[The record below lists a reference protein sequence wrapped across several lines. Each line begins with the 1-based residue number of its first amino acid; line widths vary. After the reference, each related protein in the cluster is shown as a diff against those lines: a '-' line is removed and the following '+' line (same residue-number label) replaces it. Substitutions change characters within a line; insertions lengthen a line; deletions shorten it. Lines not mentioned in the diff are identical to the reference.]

1 MVGGQLGLNWG
12 RCWGGWGS
20 EWGGAGS
27 QATMAPTL
35 LCRRP
40 RVRDPVEPSKSN
52 ARYLSALCVLTVFR
66 TYGRRV
72 GTPPAVES
80 VSRRFGCF
88 FETCHLRRKLG
99 GLCRS
104 ARQGTERCSDTSGS
118 PRAAAWSP
126 VPRVVI
132 HGPGTAP
139 HGGLRGSTSGVLGA
153 LAQVGRAQRS
163 FTSPAKSEA
172 EPRTALAKYEQAPVK
187 AAHWNCSV
195 AAQQR
200 CSC

>member
-104 ARQGTERCSDTSGS
+104 DEARVRKMLGHLGLAASG
-118 PRAAAWSP
+118 
-126 VPRVVI
+126 RVV
-132 HGPGTAP
+132 AC
-139 HGGLRGSTSGVLGA
+139 SA
-153 LAQVGRAQRS
+153 CCD
-163 FTSPAKSEA
+163 
-172 EPRTALAKYEQAPVK
+172 PRTRYGTTWWPQGVYQWSAWRPRPGGQGSA
-187 AAHWNCSV
+187 
-195 AAQQR
+195 
-200 CSC
+200 

>member
-1 MVGGQLGLNWG
+1 MGG
-12 RCWGGWGS
+12 GGESGNH
-20 EWGGAGS
+20 G
-27 QATMAPTL
+27 TNLIVPPTS
-35 LCRRP
+35 CERP
-40 RVRDPVEPSKSN
+40 RREPSKSK

-72 GTPPAVES
+72 GTPPAAES

-99 GLCRS
+99 DLDRS
-104 ARQGTERCSDTSGS
+104 DEHLSASSGS

-139 HGGLRGSTSGVLGA
+139 HGGLRGSTSGLLGA

>member
-88 FETCHLRRKLG
+88 FETCHRRTWIVPTSIFLS
-99 GLCRS
+99 LAS
-104 ARQGTERCSDTSGS
+104 SGS

-139 HGGLRGSTSGVLGA
+139 HGGLRGSTSGLLGA